1 MTAITKDFRLNADK
15 RKSIENVYE
24 NYLLTQTNKARKT
37 YDTAKARFDALYP
50 KVWELITNVVRH
62 HQPQEDVDTIK
73 SMRAKYNDDGGR
85 IHDDNCFYFVNPSEE
100 TYQNCEG
107 ETKTRINE
115 NEIHVEMTLDAR
127 PNGTYG
133 NQFAYAYYYDELKQ
147 KGLDPDFDLRWSGE
161 KKNPRYY
168 EEESRVRNYLGFSRD
183 KNDDGRNK
191 HHDEWKAKTIPVIGT
206 SYCHSRQFK
215 VDDITHSVFN
225 EFTIAQEKLVQA
237 HENMFKYINEKVMK
251 LRQGLRTYTKFSQ
264 AKELFDKLGI
274 PLNESVIDE
283 QSSMALSVFSP
294 TNLAD
299 MLTDQ
304 EEQFSSREEKIA
316 YFKSLQATVN

>member
-15 RKSIENVYE
+15 RKSIESVYE
-24 NYLLTQTNKARKT
+24 NYLLTQSNKVRQT
-37 YDTAKARFDALYP
+37 YDTAKARLDAMYP
-50 KVWELITNVVRH
+50 KIWELVTNVVRSY
-62 HQPQEDVDTIK
+62 QPQEDIDTVK
-73 SMRAKYNDDGGR
+73 RMRAKYNDDGGR
-85 IHDDNCFYFVNPSEE
+85 IHDDNCFYFTRPTMETDSEGRQRE
-100 TYQNCEG
+100 VD
-107 ETKTRINE
+107 
-115 NEIHVEMTLDAR
+115 NEIHVDMTLNAR
-127 PNGTYG
+127 PSGSYG

-147 KGLDPDFDLRWSGE
+147 KGLDPDFELRWSGD

-168 EEESRVRNYLGFSRD
+168 ETESKVREYLGFSRG
-183 KNDDGRNK
+183 KNDDSKNK
-191 HHDEWKAKTIPVIGT
+191 HVDEWEAKTIPVIGT

-225 EFTIAQEKLVQA
+225 EFNIAQEKLCQA

-316 YFKSLQATVN
+316 YFKSLQAQAN

>member
-1 MTAITKDFRLNADK
+1 
-15 RKSIENVYE
+15 
-24 NYLLTQTNKARKT
+24 
-37 YDTAKARFDALYP
+37 
-50 KVWELITNVVRH
+50 
-62 HQPQEDVDTIK
+62 
-73 SMRAKYNDDGGR
+73 MRAKYNDDGGR
-85 IHDDNCFYFVNPSEE
+85 IHADNCFYFVNPSLEE
-100 TYQNCEG
+100 YTDYDGNITQRENQNEL
-107 ETKTRINE
+107 
-115 NEIHVEMTLDAR
+115 HLDMTLSAT
-127 PNGTYG
+127 PSGAYG
-133 NQFAYAYYYDELKQ
+133 NQFAYAYYYDELKS
-147 KGLDPDFDLRWSGE
+147 KGLDPDFKLRWSGD

-168 EEESRVRNYLGFSRD
+168 ETETQVNEYLGFQTNNNDNRTD
-183 KNDDGRNK
+183 KPINNWK
-191 HHDEWKAKTIPVIGT
+191 HTIDVIGT

-215 VDDITHSVFN
+215 VDDITHSTLNQFV
-225 EFTIAQEKLVQA
+225 IAQEKLAQA
-237 HENMFKYINEKVMK
+237 HENMFKYVNEKVMK

-274 PLNESVIDE
+274 PLNESVVDE

>member
-24 NYLLTQTNKARKT
+24 NYLLTQSNKARKT

-62 HQPQEDVDTIK
+62 HQPQEDIDTVK
-73 SMRAKYNDDGGR
+73 RMRAKYDDNGGR
-85 IHDDNCFYFVNPSEE
+85 IHDDNCFNFIRPTIETDSEGRQRE
-100 TYQNCEG
+100 FD
-107 ETKTRINE
+107 NE
-115 NEIHVEMTLDAR
+115 VHVDMTLDAR
-127 PNGTYG
+127 PSGFSNSD
-133 NQFAYAYYYDELKQ
+133 FAYAYYYDELKQ
-147 KGLDPDFDLRWSGE
+147 KGLDPDFSLRWGTE
-161 KKNPRYY
+161 KRNPRYY
-168 EEESRVRNYLGFSRD
+168 ETESKVRQYLGFSRSQ
-183 KNDDGRNK
+183 NDDTKNK
-191 HHDEWKAKTIPVIGT
+191 HVHQWEEKTIPVIGT

-215 VDDITHSVFN
+215 VDDITHSVLNQFV
-225 EFTIAQEKLVQA
+225 IAKEKVTQA
-237 HENMFKYINEKVMK
+237 HETMFDYINAKVQK
-251 LRQGLRTYTKFSQ
+251 IEQGLKTYTKYSQ

-316 YFKSLQATVN
+316 YFKSLQAQAN

>member
-24 NYLLTQTNKARKT
+24 NFLLTQTNKARKT
-37 YDTAKARFDALYP
+37 YDEAKAKFDELYP
-50 KVWELITNVVRH
+50 KVWELVTKVVRS

-73 SMRAKYNDDGGR
+73 SMRAKYGDNGGQ
-85 IHDDNCFYFVNPSEE
+85 IHDDNCFYFINPTMEQTEGGQDYENKHELHVN
-100 TYQNCEG
+100 
-107 ETKTRINE
+107 
-115 NEIHVEMTLDAR
+115 MTLDANT
-127 PNGTYG
+127 NGHYG
-133 NQFAYAYYYDELKQ
+133 NEFAYAYYYDELKQ
-147 KGLDPDFDLRWSGE
+147 KGLDPDFQLRWQGE
-161 KKNPRYY
+161 KRNPRYY

-183 KNDDGRNK
+183 KNDDGTKK
-191 HHDEWKAKTIPVIGT
+191 HKAEWEAKTIPVIGT

-215 VDDITHSVFN
+215 VDDVTHSVFN
-225 EFTIAQEKLVQA
+225 QFIIAQEKLVQA
-237 HENMFKYINEKVMK
+237 HETMFKYVNEKVMK

-264 AKELFDKLGI
+264 AKQLFDKLGI
-274 PLNESVIDE
+274 PLNDSAIDE

-294 TNLAD
+294 DNLAD

-316 YFKSLQATVN
+316 YFKSLQAQAN

>member
-24 NYLLTQTNKARKT
+24 NFLLTQTNKARQS
-37 YDTAKARFDALYP
+37 YDKAKAKVDEMYP
-50 KVWELITNVVRH
+50 KVWELITKVVRS

-85 IHDDNCFYFVNPSEE
+85 IHDDNCFYFIRPTIETDSEGRQHEHTNELHVN
-100 TYQNCEG
+100 
-107 ETKTRINE
+107 
-115 NEIHVEMTLDAR
+115 MTLDAR
-127 PNGTYG
+127 TNGHYN

-147 KGLDPDFDLRWSGE
+147 KGLDPDFELRWGSE
-161 KKNPRYY
+161 NKRNPRYY
-168 EEESRVRNYLGFSRD
+168 ETESQVRNHLGFSRD
-183 KNDDGRNK
+183 KNDDGKNK
-191 HHDEWKAKTIPVIGT
+191 HKAEWEARTIPVIGT

-215 VDDITHSVFN
+215 VDDVTHSVFN
-225 EFTIAQEKLVQA
+225 EFNIAQEKLVQA
-237 HENMFKYINEKVMK
+237 HETMFKYVNEKVMK

-264 AKELFDKLGI
+264 AKQLFDKLGI
-274 PLNESVIDE
+274 PLNDSAIDE

-294 TNLAD
+294 DNLAD

-316 YFKSLQATVN
+316 YFKSLQAQAN

>member
-24 NYLLTQTNKARKT
+24 NFLLTQTNKARKT
-37 YDTAKARFDALYP
+37 YDEAKAKFDEMYP
-50 KVWELITNVVRH
+50 KVWELITKVVRS

-73 SMRAKYNDDGGR
+73 SMRAKYNEDGGR
-85 IHDDNCFYFVNPSEE
+85 LHQDNCFYFINPTTETDSEGRE
-100 TYQNCEG
+100 
-107 ETKTRINE
+107 RINE
-115 NEIHVEMTLDAR
+115 NEIHLDMSLKAS
-127 PNGTYG
+127 PSGCYG
-133 NQFAYAYYYDELKQ
+133 NDFAYAYYYDELKQ
-147 KGLDPDFDLRWSGE
+147 KGLDPDFKLRWSDD
-161 KKNPRYY
+161 KRNPRYY
-168 EEESRVRNYLGFSRD
+168 ETESKVNEYLGLSRN
-183 KNDDGRNK
+183 KNDDSTNK
-191 HHDEWKAKTIPVIGT
+191 AINNWKHSIEVIGT
-206 SYCHSRQFK
+206 SYCHNRQFK
-215 VDDITHSVFN
+215 VDDVTHSTLKHFV
-225 EFTIAQEKLVQA
+225 IAQEKLAQA
-237 HENMFKYINEKVMK
+237 HDNMFKYVNEKVMK

-274 PLNESVIDE
+274 PLNESIVDE

-316 YFKSLQATVN
+316 YFKSLQAQAN

>member
-24 NYLLTQTNKARKT
+24 NFLLTQTNKARKT
-37 YDTAKARFDALYP
+37 YDEAKAKFDDLYP
-50 KVWELITNVVRH
+50 KVWELITQVVRS
-62 HQPQEDVDTIK
+62 HQPQEDIDTVK
-73 SMRAKYNDDGGR
+73 RMRAKYNDDGGR
-85 IHDDNCFYFVNPSEE
+85 IHDDNCFYFINPSLEE
-100 TYQNCEG
+100 YTDYDGNVKQRENQ
-107 ETKTRINE
+107 

-127 PNGTYG
+127 PSGTHG

-147 KGLDPDFDLRWSGE
+147 KGLDPDFDFRWSGE
-161 KKNPRYY
+161 KRNPRYY
-168 EEESRVRNYLGFSRD
+168 EEESRVRNHLGFSRD

-191 HHDEWKAKTIPVIGT
+191 HHDEWNAKTIPVIGT

-225 EFTIAQEKLVQA
+225 EFNIAQEKLVQA
-237 HENMFKYINEKVMK
+237 HETMFKYVNEKVMK

-264 AKELFDKLGI
+264 AKQLFDKLGI
-274 PLNESVIDE
+274 PLNDSAIDE

-294 TNLAD
+294 DNLAD

-316 YFKSLQATVN
+316 YFKSLQAQAN

>member
-62 HQPQEDVDTIK
+62 HQPQEDIDTVK
-73 SMRAKYNDDGGR
+73 RMRAKYDDNGGR
-85 IHDDNCFYFVNPSEE
+85 IHDDNCFNFIRPTIETDSEGRQRE
-100 TYQNCEG
+100 FD
-107 ETKTRINE
+107 NE
-115 NEIHVEMTLDAR
+115 VHVDMTLDAR
-127 PNGTYG
+127 PSGFSCSD
-133 NQFAYAYYYDELKQ
+133 FAYAYYYDELKQ
-147 KGLDPDFDLRWSGE
+147 KGLDPDFSLRWGTE
-161 KKNPRYY
+161 KRNPRYY
-168 EEESRVRNYLGFSRD
+168 ETESKVRQYLGFSRSQ
-183 KNDDGRNK
+183 NDDTKNK
-191 HHDEWKAKTIPVIGT
+191 HVHQWEEKTIPVIGT

-215 VDDITHSVFN
+215 VDDITHSVFS
-225 EFTIAQEKLVQA
+225 EFNIAQEKLCQA
-237 HENMFKYINEKVMK
+237 HENMFKYVNEKVMK

-316 YFKSLQATVN
+316 YFKSLQAQAN

>member
-50 KVWELITNVVRH
+50 KVWELITSVVRH
-62 HQPQEDVDTIK
+62 HQPQEDIDTIK

-85 IHDDNCFYFVNPSEE
+85 IHDDNCFYFIRPTIETDSEGRQRE
-100 TYQNCEG
+100 LD
-107 ETKTRINE
+107 
-115 NEIHVEMTLDAR
+115 NEIHVDMTLNASPSGFSSND
-127 PNGTYG
+127 
-133 NQFAYAYYYDELKQ
+133 FAYAYYYDELKQ
-147 KGLDPDFDLRWSGE
+147 KGLDPDFSLRWGSE
-161 KKNPRYY
+161 KRNPRYY
-168 EEESRVRNYLGFSRD
+168 ETESKVRQYLGFSRSQ
-183 KNDDGRNK
+183 NDDRK
-191 HHDEWKAKTIPVIGT
+191 TTHRSEWEAKTIPVIGT

-215 VDDITHSVFN
+215 VDDVTHSVFN
-225 EFTIAQEKLVQA
+225 EFTIAQEKLCQA
-237 HENMFKYINEKVMK
+237 HENMFRYINEKVMK

-274 PLNESVIDE
+274 PLNESIVDE

>member
-24 NYLLTQTNKARKT
+24 NFLLTQTNKARKT
-37 YDTAKARFDALYP
+37 YDEARAKFDDLYP
-50 KVWELITNVVRH
+50 KVWELVTKVVRS
-62 HQPQEDVDTIK
+62 HQPQEDIDTIK

-85 IHDDNCFYFVNPSEE
+85 IHDDNCFYFINPSTEIDSEGRQEE
-100 TYQNCEG
+100 RT
-107 ETKTRINE
+107 NE
-115 NEIHVEMTLDAR
+115 LHVDMTLDAR
-127 PNGTYG
+127 TSGHYN
-133 NQFAYAYYYDELKQ
+133 NEFAYAYYYDELKQ
-147 KGLDPDFDLRWSGE
+147 KGLDPDFQLRWSDE
-161 KKNPRYY
+161 RRNPRFY
-168 EEESRVRNYLGFSRD
+168 ETESQVRNYLGFSRD
-183 KNDDGRNK
+183 KNDDGTKK
-191 HHDEWKAKTIPVIGT
+191 HKAEWEAKTIPVIGT

-225 EFTIAQEKLVQA
+225 EFNIAQEKLVQA
-237 HENMFKYINEKVMK
+237 HESMFKYVNEKVMK

-274 PLNESVIDE
+274 PLNESVVDE

-316 YFKSLQATVN
+316 YFKSLQAQAN

>member
-15 RKSIENVYE
+15 RKSIESVYE
-24 NYLLTQTNKARKT
+24 NFLLTQPNKVRQT
-37 YDTAKARFDALYP
+37 YDKAKAKFDDLYP
-50 KVWELITNVVRH
+50 KVWELVTQVVRS

-73 SMRAKYNDDGGR
+73 SMRAKYSDDGGR
-85 IHDDNCFYFVNPSEE
+85 IHDDNCFYFINPSME
-100 TYQNCEG
+100 TDTDGKQRENQ
-107 ETKTRINE
+107 

-127 PNGTYG
+127 PRGVHG

-161 KKNPRYY
+161 KRNPRYY
-168 EEESRVRNYLGFSRD
+168 ETESQVREYLGFSRN
-183 KNDDGRNK
+183 KNDDGKNK
-191 HHDEWKAKTIPVIGT
+191 PVQEWNAKTIPVIGT

-215 VDDITHSVFN
+215 VDDVTHSVFN
-225 EFTIAQEKLVQA
+225 QFIIAQEKLVQA
-237 HENMFKYINEKVMK
+237 HETMFKYVNEKVMK

-264 AKELFDKLGI
+264 AKQLFDKLGI
-274 PLNESVIDE
+274 PLNESAIDE

-294 TNLAD
+294 DNLAD

-304 EEQFSSREEKIA
+304 EEQFASREEKIA
-316 YFKSLQATVN
+316 YFKSLQAQAN

>member
-24 NYLLTQTNKARKT
+24 NYLLTQSNKARQT
-37 YDTAKARFDALYP
+37 YDNAKAKFDDLYP
-50 KVWELITNVVRH
+50 KVWELITKVVRQA
-62 HQPQEDVDTIK
+62 QPQDDVDTIK
-73 SMRAKYNDDGGR
+73 RMRDKYGNNGGDL
-85 IHDDNCFYFVNPSEE
+85 HQDNCFYFTNPTTELNSEGKE
-100 TYQNCEG
+100 
-107 ETKTRINE
+107 RINE
-115 NEIHVEMTLDAR
+115 NEIHLNMSLKAT
-127 PNGTYG
+127 PNACYG
-133 NQFAYAYYYDELKQ
+133 HDFAYAYYYDDLKS
-147 KGLDPDFDLRWSGE
+147 KGLDPDFKLRWSGD

-168 EEESRVRNYLGFSRD
+168 ETETKVDEYLGLTRNS
-183 KNDDGRNK
+183 NDDSKDKAVNNWK
-191 HHDEWKAKTIPVIGT
+191 HTIDVIGT

-215 VDDITHSVFN
+215 VDDITHSTLNQFV
-225 EFTIAQEKLVQA
+225 IAQEKLCQA

-274 PLNESVIDE
+274 PLNESIVDE

>member
-24 NYLLTQTNKARKT
+24 NFLLTQTNKARKT
-37 YDTAKARFDALYP
+37 YDEAKAKFDDLYP
-50 KVWELITNVVRH
+50 KVWELVTKVVRS

-85 IHDDNCFYFVNPSEE
+85 IHDDNCFYFIRPTIETDSEGRQEERTNELHVN
-100 TYQNCEG
+100 
-107 ETKTRINE
+107 
-115 NEIHVEMTLDAR
+115 MTLDAGI
-127 PNGTYG
+127 NGHY
-133 NQFAYAYYYDELKQ
+133 NNEFAYAYYYDELKQ
-147 KGLDPDFDLRWSGE
+147 KGLDPDFQLRWSGE
-161 KKNPRYY
+161 KRNPRYY
-168 EEESRVRNYLGFSRD
+168 ETESQVRQYLGFSRD
-183 KNDDGRNK
+183 KNDDGTNK
-191 HHDEWKAKTIPVIGT
+191 PKAEWEAKTIPVIGT

-215 VDDITHSVFN
+215 VDDVTHSVFN
-225 EFTIAQEKLVQA
+225 EFIIAQEKLVQA
-237 HENMFKYINEKVMK
+237 HESMFKYVNEKVMK

-264 AKELFDKLGI
+264 AKQLFDKLGI
-274 PLNESVIDE
+274 PLNESAIDE

-294 TNLAD
+294 DNLAD

-316 YFKSLQATVN
+316 YFKSLQAQAN

>member
-24 NYLLTQTNKARKT
+24 NFLLTQTNKARQT
-37 YDTAKARFDALYP
+37 YDKAKAKFDDLYP
-50 KVWELITNVVRH
+50 KVWELITNVVRS
-62 HQPQEDVDTIK
+62 HQPQDDVDTIK

-85 IHDDNCFYFVNPSEE
+85 IHDDNCFYFINPTME
-100 TYQNCEG
+100 TDNRG
-107 ETKTRINE
+107 EQYE
-115 NEIHVEMTLDAR
+115 NKHEIHVDMTLNAR
-127 PNGTYG
+127 PNGSYG

-161 KKNPRYY
+161 RRNPRYY
-168 EEESRVRNYLGFSRD
+168 ETETQVREHLGFSRN
-183 KNDDGRNK
+183 KNDDRK
-191 HHDEWKAKTIPVIGT
+191 ITHRDEWEAKTIPVIGT

-215 VDDITHSVFN
+215 VDDVTHSVFN
-225 EFTIAQEKLVQA
+225 EFIIAQEKLVQA
-237 HENMFKYINEKVMK
+237 HETMFKYVNEKVMK

-264 AKELFDKLGI
+264 AKQLFDKLGI
-274 PLNESVIDE
+274 PLNDSAIDE

-294 TNLAD
+294 DNLAD

-316 YFKSLQATVN
+316 YFKSLQAQAN